1 MPVVVPERFRGFADR
16 GEEWARWLD
25 RLPRLV
31 GDLLGEWDLTA
42 DGAAVHG
49 ECALVVPVRTADGVP
64 AVLKVSWP
72 HWEAEY
78 EHLALRDWDGA
89 GSARLLRADPHRF
102 ALLLERVHPRDLT
115 TVEEIEATE
124 LVAATYRRLHVP
136 AGPQYRRLSVEV
148 TRCADGL
155 AALPSG
161 APVPRR
167 YVEQA
172 VSLARDLAADPDC
185 DGRLIHTDLHY
196 FNVLAADREPWLVI
210 DPKPLSGD
218 PHYEVAPL
226 LWNRWDEIT
235 ATGDVRA
242 AVRRRF
248 HAAVDAAG
256 LDEDRARDWVVV
268 RELCNIGWAIED
280 LGGRLVD
287 PETQDWITT
296 ALAIA
301 KAVQD

>member
-1 MPVVVPERFRGFADR
+1 MPVVVPERFRGFASR
-16 GEEWARWLD
+16 GADWAAWLD
-25 RLPRLV
+25 RLPRLA
-31 GDLLGEWDLTA
+31 GDLLDEWSLTA
-42 DGAAVHG
+42 DGEAVHG
-49 ECALVVPVRTADGVP
+49 ECALVVPVRTPGGEA

-89 GSARLLRADPHRF
+89 GAVRLLRADPRRF

-115 TVEEIEATE
+115 TVDAVEACE
-124 LVAATYRRLHVP
+124 LVAATYRRLHRP
-136 AGPQYRRLSVEV
+136 AGPQYRRLSDEV
-148 TRCADGL
+148 TRWADGL
-155 AALPSG
+155 AGLPPG
-161 APVPRR
+161 APVPHR

-172 VSLARDLAADPDC
+172 VSLARDLVQDC
-185 DGRLIHTDLHY
+185 DGTLVHTDLHY

-218 PHYEVAPL
+218 PHYEIGPL

-235 ATGDVRA
+235 ATGDVRT

-248 HAAVDAAG
+248 HAVVDTAV
-256 LDEDRARDWVVV
+256 LDEERARDWVVV
-268 RELCNIGWAIED
+268 RALTNVLWSLED
-280 LGGRLVD
+280 LAGRPAD

-296 ALAIA
+296 ALAVA